1 VLTICLGVSLSGC
14 PLPITKDVA
23 TSEVRGRVI
32 DGVSGTAIAN
42 ALIVQTIA
50 RGGFWTEPET
60 YDLGRAISD
69 VNGQFVVPAA
79 PRRVRNVSEPESVPQ
94 ISVFAPGYGRVD
106 AFGYTMNRPDV
117 GELRLKRQVPQNA
130 PDQCANEAFT
140 RETCELVRRHMGWPP

>member
-1 VLTICLGVSLSGC
+1 MIGINQLRRAIAHPAPLNLIVGGHMWRRAVLTICLGVSLSGC

-106 AFGYTMNRPDV
+106 AS
-117 GELRLKRQVPQNA
+117 
-130 PDQCANEAFT
+130 
-140 RETCELVRRHMGWPP
+140 